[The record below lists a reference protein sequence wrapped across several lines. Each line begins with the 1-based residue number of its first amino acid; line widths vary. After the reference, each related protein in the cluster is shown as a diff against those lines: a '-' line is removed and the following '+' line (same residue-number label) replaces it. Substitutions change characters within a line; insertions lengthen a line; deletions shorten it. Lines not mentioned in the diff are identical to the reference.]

1 MPTNPKECRERAS
14 RCIELADR
22 ATDGQLKEILKTLA
36 RRWQQL
42 ALEQERAQALRH
54 PGEPMPKQ

>member
-14 RCIELADR
+14 RCIELAER
-22 ATDGQLKEILKTLA
+22 ATDSQLKDILKALA

-42 ALEQERAQALRH
+42 ALEQERAQTLRDA
-54 PGEPMPKQ
+54 GEPMPKQ